1 MQQTDFLVIGSGI
14 AGLTYALKV
23 AHQFPDKK
31 VLVMTKAAAD
41 ETNTKYAQGGIAV
54 VNDLEND
61 SFQKHIEDTLIAG
74 DGLCNEK
81 VVNIVVKEGPE
92 RVQEIIDWG
101 ARFDK
106 EKDGDYK
113 RGKEGGHSEFRILH
127 HKDVTGKEME
137 RALIDA
143 VNRQKNIEFIKHCFV
158 VDIITQH
165 HLGYLVTKATPDVE
179 CYGVYVL
186 NLETNKI
193 EKIISK
199 ITLLATGGNGQV
211 YRTTTNPSI
220 ATGDGVAMVYRAKGR
235 IENME
240 FIQFHPTALYEP
252 GVKGQAFLITEA
264 VRGDGGILRNKNGEA
279 FMERYDERKDLA
291 PRDIVARAI
300 DSEMKRTGTEH
311 VWLDCRHF
319 SKEKFTEH
327 FPNIYEKCM
336 SIGIDIT
343 KNMIPVSPAAHYSC
357 GGIKTDE
364 WGKSSIKN
372 LYACGE
378 CASTGLHG
386 ANRLASNSLLE
397 AMVFAHRC
405 YVDSASPNPSAGG
418 ALEPDRLSSLTDNN
432 TTTAAQTKNQKEERK
447 SDTNSS
453 SYITDN
459 KTTNHLSEPR
469 PPQRGAGGLERF
481 GADAIPDWNAE
492 GTTEP
497 KEMILIT
504 QSLKEVQQV
513 MSDYVGIVRNDI
525 RLQRALRRLDLLWEE
540 TEQLYQSSTLSP
552 QLLELRNM
560 ITVSYLI
567 VKSASF
573 RKESRGL
580 HYNTDYPGKSLLV
593 QNIVL

>member
-1 MQQTDFLVIGSGI
+1 MRQTDFLVIGSGI

-23 AHQFPDKK
+23 AGQFPDKN
-31 VLVMTKAAAD
+31 VLVITKAKAD

-54 VNDLEND
+54 VNDPEND
-61 SFQKHIEDTLIAG
+61 SFEKHIEDTLIAG

-81 VVNIVVKEGPE
+81 VVEIVVKEGPE

-137 RALIDA
+137 RALLDA
-143 VNRQKNIEFIKHCFV
+143 VAKQKNIEVIKHCFV
-158 VDIITQH
+158 IDIITQH
-165 HLGYLVTKATPDVE
+165 HLGYLITKATPDIE
-179 CYGVYVL
+179 CYGVYVF
-186 NLETNKI
+186 NLERNKV

-252 GVKGQAFLITEA
+252 GVRGHAFLITEA

-279 FMERYDERKDLA
+279 FMEKYDERKDLA

-319 SKEKFTEH
+319 TKEKFIEH
-327 FPNIYEKCM
+327 FPNIYEKCL

-364 WGKSSIKN
+364 WGRSSINN

-378 CASTGLHG
+378 CASSGLHG

-397 AMVFAHRC
+397 AMVFSHRC
-405 YVDSASPNPSAGG
+405 FIDVAEKINFISF
-418 ALEPDRLSSLTDNN
+418 
-432 TTTAAQTKNQKEERK
+432 KEK
-447 SDTNSS
+447 
-453 SYITDN
+453 
-459 KTTNHLSEPR
+459 L
-469 PPQRGAGGLERF
+469 
-481 GADAIPDWNAE
+481 PDWNAE
-492 GTTEP
+492 GTSEP

-504 QSLKEVQQV
+504 QSLKELQQV
-513 MSDYVGIVRNDI
+513 MSDYVGIVRNDV
-525 RLQRALRRLDLLWEE
+525 RLQRAMRRLDLLWEE
-540 TEQLYQSSTLSP
+540 TEQLYESSSLSP

-560 ITVSYLI
+560 ITVGYLI
-567 VKSASF
+567 VKGASL

-580 HYNTDYPGKSLLV
+580 HYNTDYPGKSALV

>member
-1 MQQTDFLVIGSGI
+1 MRQTDFLVIGSGI

-31 VLVMTKAAAD
+31 VVVMTKATAD

-61 SFQKHIEDTLIAG
+61 SFEKHIEDTLIAG
-74 DGLCNEK
+74 DGICNEK
-81 VVNIVVKEGPE
+81 VVEIVVKEGPE

-106 EKDGDYK
+106 EGDGDYK

-143 VNRQKNIEFIKHCFV
+143 VAKQTNIEFIKHCFV
-158 VDIITQH
+158 IDIITQH
-165 HLGYLVTKATPDVE
+165 HLGYLITKSTPDIE

-186 NLETNKI
+186 NLETNRI
-193 EKIISK
+193 EKILSK

-211 YRTTTNPSI
+211 YRTTTNPYI

-252 GVKGQAFLITEA
+252 GVRGQAFLITEA
-264 VRGDGGILRNKNGEA
+264 VRGDGGILRNKNGDA
-279 FMERYDERKDLA
+279 FMERYDPRKDLA

-319 SKEKFTEH
+319 SKEKFVEH
-327 FPNIYEKCM
+327 FPNIYEKCI
-336 SIGIDIT
+336 SIGIDIA
-343 KNMIPVSPAAHYSC
+343 KHLIPVAPAAHYSC

-364 WGKSSIKN
+364 WGRSSIKN

-405 YVDSASPNPSAGG
+405 FIDVAEKVKDVSFNMF
-418 ALEPDRLSSLTDNN
+418 L
-432 TTTAAQTKNQKEERK
+432 
-447 SDTNSS
+447 
-453 SYITDN
+453 
-459 KTTNHLSEPR
+459 
-469 PPQRGAGGLERF
+469 
-481 GADAIPDWNAE
+481 PDWNAE
-492 GTTEP
+492 GTTDP

-504 QSLKEVQQV
+504 QSLKELQLI

-525 RLQRALRRLDLLWEE
+525 RLQRASRRLDLLWEE
-540 TEQLYQSSTLSP
+540 TEQLYQSSSLSP

-560 ITVSYLI
+560 ITVGYLI
-567 VKSASF
+567 VKGASF

-580 HYNTDYPGKSLLV
+580 HFNTDYPGKSHLV

>member
-1 MQQTDFLVIGSGI
+1 MRQTDFLVIGSGI

-23 AHQFPDKK
+23 ANQFPDKK
-31 VLVMTKAAAD
+31 VVVMTKATAD

-54 VNDLEND
+54 VNDTAND
-61 SFQKHIEDTLIAG
+61 SFDKHIEDTLIAG

-81 VVNIVVKEGPE
+81 VVEIVVKEGPD
-92 RVQEIIDWG
+92 RVQELIDWG
-101 ARFDK
+101 AKFDK
-106 EKDGDYK
+106 EADGDYK

-137 RALIDA
+137 RALIEA
-143 VNRQKNIEFIKHCFV
+143 VARQKNIEFIKHCFV

-165 HLGYLVTKATPDVE
+165 HLGYLVNKATPDVE

-193 EKIISK
+193 EKILAK

-235 IENME
+235 VENME
-240 FIQFHPTALYEP
+240 FIQFHPTALFEP
-252 GVKGQAFLITEA
+252 SVRGHAFLITEA
-264 VRGDGGILRNKNGEA
+264 VRGDGGILRNMNGEA
-279 FMERYDERKDLA
+279 FMEKYDERKDLA

-319 SKEKFTEH
+319 NKEKFIEH
-327 FPNIYEKCM
+327 FPNIYEKCL

-343 KNMIPVSPAAHYSC
+343 KSMIPVAPAAHYSC

-364 WGKSSIKN
+364 WGRSSIKN

-405 YVDSASPNPSAGG
+405 FLDVT
-418 ALEPDRLSSLTDNN
+418 EK
-432 TTTAAQTKNQKEERK
+432 AAAVSFNEQ
-447 SDTNSS
+447 
-453 SYITDN
+453 
-459 KTTNHLSEPR
+459 L
-469 PPQRGAGGLERF
+469 
-481 GADAIPDWNAE
+481 PDWNAT

-497 KEMILIT
+497 REMILIT
-504 QSLKEVQQV
+504 QSLKELQQV

-540 TEQLYQSSTLSP
+540 TEQLYESSTLSP

-560 ITVSYLI
+560 ITVGYLI
-567 VKSASF
+567 VKGASF

-580 HYNTDYPGKSLLV
+580 HFNTDYPGKSHLV

>member
-1 MQQTDFLVIGSGI
+1 MQKTDFLVIGSGI
-14 AGLTYALKV
+14 AGLTFALKT
-23 AHQFPDKK
+23 AKHFPEKK
-31 VLVMTKAAAD
+31 VTVITKASAD

-74 DGLCNEK
+74 DGLCDRN
-81 VVNIVVKEGPE
+81 VVEIVVKEGPE
-92 RVQEIIDWG
+92 RVNEIIEWG

-106 EKDGDYK
+106 EDDGDYK
-113 RGKEGGHSEFRILH
+113 RGKEGGHSQFRILH
-127 HKDVTGKEME
+127 HKDITGWEIE

-143 VNRQKNIEFIKHCFV
+143 VNKQKNIEFIKHCFV

-165 HLGYLVTKATPDVE
+165 HLGFLITKSTPDTE

-186 NLETNKI
+186 NLQTNKI
-193 EKIISK
+193 EKILAD

-211 YRTTTNPSI
+211 YRTTTNPAI
-220 ATGDGVAMVYRAKGR
+220 ATGDGVAMVYRAKGK

-252 GVKGQAFLITEA
+252 GVRGQAFLITEA
-264 VRGDGGILRNKNGEA
+264 VRGDGGILRNKDGDA
-279 FMERYDERKDLA
+279 FMEKYDARKDLA

-311 VWLDCRHF
+311 VFLDCRHF
-319 SKEKFTEH
+319 DKEKFTEH
-327 FPNIYEKCM
+327 FPNIYKKCL
-336 SIGIDIT
+336 SIGIDVMQH
-343 KNMIPVSPAAHYSC
+343 MIPVAPAAHYSC
-357 GGIKTDE
+357 GGIKADE
-364 WGKSSIKN
+364 WGRTSIKN

-397 AMVFAHRC
+397 AVVFAHRC
-405 YVDSASPNPSAGG
+405 YLD
-418 ALEPDRLSSLTDNN
+418 
-432 TTTAAQTKNQKEERK
+432 
-447 SDTNSS
+447 SS
-453 SYITDN
+453 SRV
-459 KTTNHLSEPR
+459 SEFVKR
-469 PPQRGAGGLERF
+469 TIEV
-481 GADAIPDWNAE
+481 PDWKAE

-504 QSLKEVQQV
+504 QSLKELQQV
-513 MSDYVGIVRNDI
+513 MSDYVGIVRNDV
-525 RLQRALRRLDLLWEE
+525 RLQRAMRRLDLLWEE
-540 TEQLYQSSTLSP
+540 TEQLYQSTSASP
-552 QLLELRNM
+552 QLLQLRNM
-560 ITVSYLI
+560 ITVGYLI
-567 VKSASF
+567 VKGASF

-580 HYNTDYPGKSLLV
+580 HYNTDYPGKSQLV